1 MESRDWRSSDVE
13 RFGPNLVSV
22 AKKRPAILPTSVE
35 KDNLAERHVTSMLS
49 TSLNSVVTCKDDE
62 AVLDSV

>member
-1 MESRDWRSSDVE
+1 MESRDWRSSEVE
-13 RFGPNLVSV
+13 RFGPSLDV

-62 AVLDSV
+62 AVMDRV